1 MADKSPLRRWKR
13 FFPAFGAIDA
23 AIESALG
30 CSRDKHRRVRGDLVE
45 KLCDC
50 DAAGDGGGAE
60 ALCLLLDQAMVEALQ
75 TLRLVP
81 ATPAMLTSTTDV
93 AGAVADLRG
102 HGSGRVRALARRVL
116 DGWRA
121 SVERDLARARA
132 ALEALSRIPR
142 EDEMAAAA
150 PPSARDARSGR
161 EPKILVANVKRAAM
175 VPRPKKMPPGVCG
188 AGGEKTG
195 DAKRKH
201 PGGYCREAED
211 VKRQRKV
218 PEMVG
223 QRSTKANPTM
233 EMKERSRAS
242 LRAGD

>member
-1 MADKSPLRRWKR
+1 MADKSQLRRWKR

-116 DGWRA
+116 DGSSATWPGPEPPWR
-121 SVERDLARARA
+121 RCRG
-132 ALEALSRIPR
+132 SRGRTRRRPPLLPPP
-142 EDEMAAAA
+142 EMPAAA
-150 PPSARDARSGR
+150 
-161 EPKILVANVKRAAM
+161 VN
-175 VPRPKKMPPGVCG
+175 PRF
-188 AGGEKTG
+188 
-195 DAKRKH
+195 
-201 PGGYCREAED
+201 
-211 VKRQRKV
+211 
-218 PEMVG
+218 
-223 QRSTKANPTM
+223 
-233 EMKERSRAS
+233 
-242 LRAGD
+242 L